1 MSKFWFALLIIIAP
15 LFVNAQGIKIGVDWE
30 IPDDRQ
36 IAVEELRKF
45 ERLGVKIIQI
55 EGIVEK
61 SIIDEIKSRGF
72 ELWVSSGLKFTRRGD
87 KTEQHAFED
96 TLTDP
101 LYYYRSMSV
110 TFPRYTLLEHPQIY
124 DEFPDRLDA
133 VLEVV
138 MNLFQGDVDILT
150 HSFFPVPRLS
160 SLQLG
165 IVLHQRDEIDNIPT
179 NPAYVYLSQNFFG
192 SHPEHQLRDL
202 WQNDQLSRYTFML
215 SSATIF
221 NILDANQHV
230 ETVISSFSRDKKS
243 VVALPPL
250 RLEESN
256 NAVIT
261 ILILIF
267 TTLFIA
273 IFATNA
279 NYQRSILRFMTTHN
293 FYVNDVMM
301 KRTRFTGAV
310 PLSWLLII
318 VFGSLMMWL
327 TSSSTLNASSLEMLR
342 LHHPIVMDLT
352 RNSIAGFALLF
363 VAIIVTI
370 QVISIIWIQI
380 TCWNRVS
387 TSQILQLYLVPQQLI
402 IPLVIFASLIY
413 LNSDRADVILVLSL
427 LTIAIVL
434 ISMPLV
440 AMDIILNSSGKKTA
454 PILIAPFLY
463 SIGVIG
469 AVYWIWAESVIG
481 DTLRLIIQLI

>member
-15 LFVNAQGIKIGVDWE
+15 LIVNAQGIRIGVDWE

-36 IAVEELRKF
+36 DAIEELRKF
-45 ERLGVKIIQI
+45 NRLGVKIIQI

-61 SIIDEIKSRGF
+61 SLIDEIKSRGF
-72 ELWVSSGLKFTRRGD
+72 ELWVSSGLKFTRKGD
-87 KTEQHAFED
+87 KTEQHTFED
-96 TLTDP
+96 TITDP
-101 LYYYRSMSV
+101 LYYYRSQSIS
-110 TFPRYTLLEHPQIY
+110 FQRYTLLEHPQIY
-124 DEFPDRLDA
+124 DEFPNRLDA

-138 MNLFQGDVDILT
+138 NNLFQGEIDILT
-150 HSFFPVPRLS
+150 HSFFPVPRLGG
-160 SLQLG
+160 LQLG
-165 IVLHQRDEIDNIPT
+165 IVLHHSDEIHRIPAD
-179 NPAYVYLSQNFFG
+179 PAYVFLSHNFFH
-192 SHPEHQLRDL
+192 SHPEHQLREI
-202 WQNDQLSRYTFML
+202 WQNDQYSRYMYVL
-215 SSATIF
+215 PSATLF
-221 NILDANQHV
+221 TLLEKNQHV
-230 ETVISSFSRDKKS
+230 ETVISNYSRDKNA

-310 PLSWLLII
+310 PLSWLLIV
-318 VFGSLMMWL
+318 VFGSLMVWL
-327 TSSSTLNASSLEMLR
+327 TSTSALNVSSLEMLR
-342 LHHPIVMDLT
+342 LHHPIVMDLA
-352 RNSIAGFALLF
+352 RDSIAGFALLF
-363 VAIIVTI
+363 VAFIVAV

-402 IPLVIFASLIY
+402 IPLVIFASLVY

-427 LTIAIVL
+427 MSIVIIL
-434 ISMPLV
+434 VSMPIV
-440 AMDIILNSSGKKTA
+440 AMDIINNSSGKKTI
-454 PILIAPFLY
+454 PILVGPFLY
-463 SIGVIG
+463 TIGVAG
-469 AVYWIWAESVIG
+469 AVYWIWMESLIG
-481 DTLRLIIQLI
+481 DTIRLVIQLI